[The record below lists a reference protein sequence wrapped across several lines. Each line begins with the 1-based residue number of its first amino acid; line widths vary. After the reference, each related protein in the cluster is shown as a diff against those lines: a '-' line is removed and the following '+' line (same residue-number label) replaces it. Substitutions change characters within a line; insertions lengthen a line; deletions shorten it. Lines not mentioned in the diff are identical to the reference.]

1 MAFQRRLSVGFLAVV
16 FSLLDIKLVLGQS
29 GVQTPA
35 LSTAHPPKSS
45 ARSAE
50 TTITELVKW
59 SAKFS
64 GKRVTVSA
72 SFHSDGIHKSVLMEP
87 NCGRFDGTSKTPP
100 PDQPQCY
107 RGVVP
112 FDSDKN
118 ENDPG
123 SNGLDRA
130 MEKGLRGTEDKYITA
145 EFTGIFRCVPSC
157 AAAKWFKLELE
168 RVDKLEVVMKDMR
181 PHRPTE

>member
-1 MAFQRRLSVGFLAVV
+1 MAFQQRFRVGALVV
-16 FSLLDIKLVLGQS
+16 VLSLLGIKLVLGQS

-35 LSTAHPPKSS
+35 LSTTHPQKPT

-50 TTITELVKW
+50 TTIAELVKW

-64 GKRVTVSA
+64 GKRVTVFA
-72 SFHSDGIHKSVLMEP
+72 SFHADGIHESVLMEP

-100 PDQPQCY
+100 PGQPQCY

-123 SNGLDRA
+123 SNELDRA

-168 RVDKLEVVMKDMR
+168 RVDKLEVAMKDMR

>member
-1 MAFQRRLSVGFLAVV
+1 MAFQRRLNVGALIVGL
-16 FSLLDIKLVLGQS
+16 SLLDMKSVFGQS
-29 GVQTPA
+29 GVHTPV
-35 LSTAHPPKSS
+35 LSTAHPQASLAKPI
-45 ARSAE
+45 E
-50 TTITELVKW
+50 TTITELVKS

-64 GKRVTVSA
+64 GKRVTVFA
-72 SFHSDGIHKSVLMEP
+72 SFYADGIHESVLMEP

-112 FDSDKN
+112 FDSDKT

-123 SNGLDRA
+123 SNELDRA

-157 AAAKWFKLELE
+157 AAT
-168 RVDKLEVVMKDMR
+168 EVVQTR
-181 PHRPTE
+181 T

>member
-1 MAFQRRLSVGFLAVV
+1 MAFQLCLRVGAFVV
-16 FSLLDIKLVLGQS
+16 GLSLLGIKLVLGQR
-29 GVQTPA
+29 GVQIAA
-35 LSTAHPPKSS
+35 LSTAHPQKST
-45 ARSAE
+45 ARP
-50 TTITELVKW
+50 TQITITELVKS

-64 GKRVTVSA
+64 GKRVTVFA
-72 SFHSDGIHKSVLMEP
+72 SFHGDGIHQSVLMEP

-100 PDQPQCY
+100 PGEPQCH

-123 SNGLDRA
+123 SNELDRA
-130 MEKGLRGTEDKYITA
+130 MEKGLRSTEDKYITA
-145 EFTGIFRCVPSC
+145 EFTGIFRCVSSC